1 MRQDPP
7 HPLPRNTPDSAAAP
21 ETVAPEPGETA
32 GQRNRRLAHI
42 GVAHAQRV
50 LTGRYRLASQQE
62 AFELLRQTSQRF
74 NIKLHTLADAVLHTA
89 APDTDAE
96 LWFPSRARYTPP
108 PLPNLAVDES
118 SRTNH
123 GVVLRNAMRRVLH
136 ITETTMGNVQLSE
149 QGMLRMEKH
158 TGLNQEFTDF
168 FAFVRDSTT
177 SCAQSAEQRQ
187 QITVKDVAVAD
198 VFDDESRHAI
208 LQAGSRAAHSVPL
221 VGRKDRVVGIISS
234 HHEQPLSDFTRAQL
248 AALEALGTQV
258 GRWLLWHR
266 HTIVLDALEQLHAAA
281 TAQGVEGG
289 DGVDNVQDV
298 QPD

>member
-1 MRQDPP
+1 M
-7 HPLPRNTPDSAAAP
+7 P
-21 ETVAPEPGETA
+21 ETDETA

-62 AFELLRQTSQRF
+62 AFELLRQTSQQF

-89 APDTDAE
+89 PPDTDAE
-96 LWFPSRARYTPP
+96 LWFPRRARYSPP

-136 ITETTMGNVQLSE
+136 ITETTMGNVQLAE
-149 QGMLRMEKH
+149 QGMLRLEKH
-158 TGLNQEFTDF
+158 TGLNREFTEF

-208 LQAGSRAAHSVPL
+208 LQTGSRAAHSVPL

-234 HHEQPLSDFTRAQL
+234 HHEQPLTDFTRAQL
-248 AALEALGTQV
+248 AALEAVGTQV
-258 GRWLLWHR
+258 GHWLLWHR
-266 HTIVLDALEQLHAAA
+266 HTIVLDALEQLHA
-281 TAQGVEGG
+281 TARIQGG
-289 DGVDNVQDV
+289 

>member
-1 MRQDPP
+1 M
-7 HPLPRNTPDSAAAP
+7 P
-21 ETVAPEPGETA
+21 EAGETA

-62 AFELLRQTSQRF
+62 AFELLRQASQQF

-96 LWFPSRARYTPP
+96 LWFPRRARYSPP
-108 PLPNLAVDES
+108 PLPNLGVDEA

-149 QGMLRMEKH
+149 QGMLRLEKH
-158 TGLNQEFTDF
+158 TGLNQEFTEF

-198 VFDDESRHAI
+198 VFDDQSRHAI
-208 LQAGSRAAHSVPL
+208 LQTGSRAAHSVPL
-221 VGRKDRVVGIISS
+221 IGRNDRVVGIISS
-234 HHEQPLSDFTRAQL
+234 HHEQPLTDFTRAQL
-248 AALEALGTQV
+248 AAMDAVGAHV

-266 HTIVLDALEQLHAAA
+266 HTMVLDALEHLHAAA
-281 TAQGVEGG
+281 TAQGAQS
-289 DGVDNVQDV
+289 D
-298 QPD
+298 

>member
-1 MRQDPP
+1 M
-7 HPLPRNTPDSAAAP
+7 
-21 ETVAPEPGETA
+21 APEPGETA
-32 GQRNRRLAHI
+32 AQRNRRLAHI

-62 AFELLRQTSQRF
+62 AFELLRQTSQQF

-89 APDTDAE
+89 APDTDAG
-96 LWFPSRARYTPP
+96 LWFPRRARYSPP
-108 PLPNLAVDES
+108 PLPNLAVDEA

-149 QGMLRMEKH
+149 QGMLRLEKH

-168 FAFVRDSTT
+168 FAFVGDSTT
-177 SCAQSAEQRQ
+177 SCAQSAEQRRQ
-187 QITVKDVAVAD
+187 VTVKDVAVAD
-198 VFDDESRHAI
+198 IFDDESRHAI

-234 HHEQPLSDFTRAQL
+234 HHEQPLTDFSRAQL
-248 AALEALGTQV
+248 AALEAVGTQV

-266 HTIVLDALEQLHAAA
+266 HTMVLDALEQLHATA
-281 TAQGVEGG
+281 TAQGVQGARGSEG
-289 DGVDNVQDV
+289 V

>member
-1 MRQDPP
+1 M
-7 HPLPRNTPDSAAAP
+7 P
-21 ETVAPEPGETA
+21 ETFTPEPGETA

-62 AFELLRQTSQRF
+62 AFELLRQTSQQF

-96 LWFPSRARYTPP
+96 LWFPRRARYSPP
-108 PLPNLAVDES
+108 PLANLAVDEA

-177 SCAQSAEQRQ
+177 SCAQAAEQRQ

-198 VFDDESRHAI
+198 IFDEESRHVI

-234 HHEQPLSDFTRAQL
+234 HHEQPLTDFTRAQL
-248 AALEALGTQV
+248 AALETVGTQV

-281 TAQGVEGG
+281 TAQSARGVR
-289 DGVDNVQDV
+289 NV

>member
-1 MRQDPP
+1 MSQESP
-7 HPLPRNTPDSAAAP
+7 HPLPRNTPHSAAVP
-21 ETVAPEPGETA
+21 ETVTPEPGETA
-32 GQRNRRLAHI
+32 GERNRRLAHI

-50 LTGRYRLASQQE
+50 LTGRYHLASQQE
-62 AFELLRQTSQRF
+62 AFELLRRTSQQC

-96 LWFPSRARYTPP
+96 LWFPRRARYSPP
-108 PLPNLAVDES
+108 PLPYLAVDEA

-158 TGLNQEFTDF
+158 TGLNQEFTEF
-168 FAFVRDSTT
+168 FTFVRDSTT
-177 SCAQSAEQRQ
+177 SCAQAAEQRQ

-198 VFDDESRHAI
+198 VFDDKSRHAI
-208 LQAGSRAAHSVPL
+208 LQTGSRAAHSVPL
-221 VGRKDRVVGIISS
+221 VARNDRLVGIISS
-234 HHEQPLSDFTRAQL
+234 HHEQPLTDFTRAQL
-248 AALEALGTQV
+248 AALEAVGTQV

-281 TAQGVEGG
+281 TAQRAQ
-289 DGVDNVQDV
+289 QD
-298 QPD
+298 

>member
-1 MRQDPP
+1 M
-7 HPLPRNTPDSAAAP
+7 
-21 ETVAPEPGETA
+21 APEPGETA
-32 GQRNRRLAHI
+32 AQRNRRLAHI

-62 AFELLRQTSQRF
+62 AFELLRQTSQQF

-89 APDTDAE
+89 APDADAG
-96 LWFPSRARYTPP
+96 LWFPRRARYSPP
-108 PLPNLAVDES
+108 PLPNLAVDEA

-149 QGMLRMEKH
+149 QGMLRLEKH

-168 FAFVRDSTT
+168 FAFVGDSTT
-177 SCAQSAEQRQ
+177 SCAQSAEQRRQ
-187 QITVKDVAVAD
+187 VTVKDVAVAD
-198 VFDDESRHAI
+198 IFDDESRHAI

-234 HHEQPLSDFTRAQL
+234 HHEQPLTDFSRAQL
-248 AALEALGTQV
+248 AALEAVGTQV

-266 HTIVLDALEQLHAAA
+266 HTMVLDALEQLHATA
-281 TAQGVEGG
+281 TAQGVQGARGSEG
-289 DGVDNVQDV
+289 V